1 MKGLLPQFLANFECF
16 FPFWQTLFAFR
27 KILGGLA
34 VFGMIF
40 TCIFPKKYPL
50 SSFMAAVEMRTLR
63 GFQERLINPN
73 VDPTRDRYLEWRFWI
88 PESGTELSTAVTQQG
103 EWRAR

>member
-1 MKGLLPQFLANFECF
+1 ML
-16 FPFWQTLFAFR
+16 
-27 KILGGLA
+27 
-34 VFGMIF
+34 GMIF

-73 VDPTRDRYLEWRFWI
+73 VDPTRDRYLEWRFWV

-103 EWRAR
+103 E